1 MKHLI
6 LTLELMSCH
15 FCGVGHTVN
24 IQRKNRPTNKLIVK
38 GAPPALRIAAR
49 SLAPRMPI
57 RGRPTLRRDQSEEEG
72 ERAFLE
78 RFPGALECFS
88 NCRFST
94 VVAGRRAVEQ
104 HYSKLFV
111 ASKHNLAMCF
121 LRSHTI
127 FFEAFCK
134 ISFIRPTTRKIL
146 CVFNKLKNL
155 SSLLIRLGTP
165 CAYVAASATISAPT
179 HRTN

>member
-72 ERAFLE
+72 ERGFLE

-111 ASKHNLAMCF
+111 ASKHNSAMCLLGRTQSF
-121 LRSHTI
+121 SRRSAKQLYKADNSKNIVCFQQVKKFIKSPDSAWHT
-127 FFEAFCK
+127 
-134 ISFIRPTTRKIL
+134 L
-146 CVFNKLKNL
+146 CICSCERND
-155 SSLLIRLGTP
+155 
-165 CAYVAASATISAPT
+165 
-179 HRTN
+179 